1 MSMFKVNR
9 PHSFTDRSTARL
21 PNCCTNR
28 LCGVYIFE
36 DIIKTEIHTSDKQQG
51 DYNDKV

>member
-1 MSMFKVNR
+1 MFKVIR
-9 PHSFTDRSTARL
+9 PHSLTDRSMARL
-21 PNCCTNR
+21 LNCCSYR

-36 DIIKTEIHTSDKQQG
+36 DIIKSEIDTSDKQQS